1 MAWGSCENCAKLA
14 EDHDSFLANPYK
26 LFFYYIPY
34 SAEMYVC
41 DTVGHHISAGN
52 ISAAT
57 FAVTQGEHSN
67 SFNIKKCYTKSHFD
81 FLLEKKNKFN
91 CYYNNSIFIICQYLH
106 MIIKRI
112 GIDLGTT
119 YTLVHLPKRGIV
131 INEPSVVAISMTDK
145 KILAVGNEAKDMLGR
160 TPDNIIALKPLKD
173 GVIADYRATEAMLR
187 YFINKSLGGIRL
199 FRPEVMV
206 AVPAGIS
213 STERRAV
220 IDATIAA
227 GAKAAYIIKEP
238 VAAAIG
244 ADIPI
249 GSASGHM
256 IIDIGGGTAEMAV
269 ISLGGIVSSTSV
281 RVGGIRFD
289 NAIIDYIRRKYNLSI
304 GERTAEEIKINI
316 GSALYLENK
325 LTMEIRG
332 RDIISGLPRSI
343 MVTSNDVTESIQNE
357 LEAIINAVK
366 KVLHDTPPELSSDIM
381 DKGMVLSG
389 GSSLLRNID
398 QLLSRTTGVP
408 AYVANDALLCVAKG
422 TGIAL
427 DNLDSYK
434 RSILATK

>member
-1 MAWGSCENCAKLA
+1 
-14 EDHDSFLANPYK
+14 
-26 LFFYYIPY
+26 
-34 SAEMYVC
+34 
-41 DTVGHHISAGN
+41 
-52 ISAAT
+52 
-57 FAVTQGEHSN
+57 
-67 SFNIKKCYTKSHFD
+67 
-81 FLLEKKNKFN
+81 
-91 CYYNNSIFIICQYLH
+91 
-106 MIIKRI
+106 
-112 GIDLGTT
+112 LGTT

-131 INEPSVVAISMTDK
+131 INEPSVVAVSMADK

-160 TPDNIIALKPLKD
+160 TPDSIIAIKPLKD
-173 GVIADYRATEAMLR
+173 GVIADYRTTEAMLR
-187 YFINKSLGGIRL
+187 YFINKAVGGVRL

-256 IIDIGGGTAEMAV
+256 IVDIGGGTAEMAV
-269 ISLGGIVSSTSV
+269 ISLGGIVSATSV
-281 RVGGIRFD
+281 RVGGNKFD
-289 NAIIDYIRRKYNLSI
+289 ASILEYVRRKYNLAI
-304 GERTAEEIKINI
+304 GERTAEDIKINI
-316 GSALYLENK
+316 GSALYLEDK

-332 RDIISGLPRSI
+332 RDILTGLPRGI
-343 MVTSNDVTESIQNE
+343 TITSSDVTEALQHE
-357 LEAIINAVK
+357 LEAIISAAK
-366 KVLHDTPPELSSDIM
+366 KVLHETPPELSADIM

-389 GSSLLRNID
+389 GSSQLRNID

-408 AYVANDALLCVAKG
+408 AYVADDPLLCVAKG

-427 DNLDSYK
+427 ENLDSYK

>member
-1 MAWGSCENCAKLA
+1 M
-14 EDHDSFLANPYK
+14 F
-26 LFFYYIPY
+26 
-34 SAEMYVC
+34 
-41 DTVGHHISAGN
+41 
-52 ISAAT
+52 
-57 FAVTQGEHSN
+57 
-67 SFNIKKCYTKSHFD
+67 
-81 FLLEKKNKFN
+81 
-91 CYYNNSIFIICQYLH
+91 
-106 MIIKRI
+106 IKRI

-131 INEPSVVAISMTDK
+131 INEPSVVAVSMIDK

-160 TPDNIIALKPLKD
+160 TPDTIIALKPLKD
-173 GVIADYRATEAMLR
+173 GVIADYRTTEAMLR
-187 YFINKSLGGIRL
+187 YFINKAVGGMRL

-269 ISLGGIVSSTSV
+269 ISLGGIVTSTSV
-281 RVGGIRFD
+281 RVGGNKFD
-289 NAIIDYIRRKYNLSI
+289 AAIMEHIRRKYNLAI
-304 GERTAEEIKINI
+304 GERTAEEVKIKI
-316 GSALYLENK
+316 GSALYLEDK
-325 LTMEIRG
+325 LTMEVRG
-332 RDIISGLPRSI
+332 RDMIIGLPRVI
-343 MVTSNDVTESIQNE
+343 TVTSNDVTDAIQNE
-357 LEAIINAVK
+357 LEAIVNAAK
-366 KVLHDTPPELSSDIM
+366 KILHDTPPELAADIM
-381 DKGMVLSG
+381 DKGMVVSG
-389 GSSLLRNID
+389 GSAMLRNID
-398 QLLSRTTGVP
+398 QLLARTTGVP
-408 AYVANDALLCVAKG
+408 AYVADDPQLCVAKG

>member
-1 MAWGSCENCAKLA
+1 M
-14 EDHDSFLANPYK
+14 F
-26 LFFYYIPY
+26 
-34 SAEMYVC
+34 
-41 DTVGHHISAGN
+41 
-52 ISAAT
+52 
-57 FAVTQGEHSN
+57 
-67 SFNIKKCYTKSHFD
+67 
-81 FLLEKKNKFN
+81 
-91 CYYNNSIFIICQYLH
+91 
-106 MIIKRI
+106 IKRI

-131 INEPSVVAISMTDK
+131 INEPSVVAVSVADR

-160 TPDNIIALKPLKD
+160 TPDTIIAVKPLKD
-173 GVIADYRATEAMLR
+173 GVIADYRTTEAMLR
-187 YFINKSLGGIRL
+187 YFINKAVGGVRL

-256 IIDIGGGTAEMAV
+256 IVDIGGGTAEMAV

-281 RVGGIRFD
+281 RVGGNKFD
-289 NAIIDYIRRKYNLSI
+289 DAIIEYIRKKYNLSI

-316 GSALYLENK
+316 GSALFLENK
-325 LTMEIRG
+325 LNMETRG
-332 RDIISGLPRSI
+332 RDILTGLPRCITVS
-343 MVTSNDVTESIQNE
+343 SSDVTEGLQNE
-357 LEAIINAVK
+357 LEAIINAAK
-366 KVLHDTPPELSSDIM
+366 KVLHDTPPELSADIM

-389 GSSLLRNID
+389 GSALLRNID
-398 QLLSRTTGVP
+398 ALLSRTTGVP
-408 AYVANDALLCVAKG
+408 AYIADEALLCVAKG